1 MELDNLL
8 LQVNKPARYIGQ
20 EWNVSNK
27 NFNDAAV
34 RFALCFPDLYE
45 VGMSN
50 LGIRIIYDILN
61 AQPDVLCERFFSVS
75 DDLED
80 KLREGGK
87 NILSLESQKPLKEF
101 DLIGF
106 SLESELDY
114 TNVLRILDLGGIP
127 LNAAERGSNYPL
139 VIGGGTCALNPEPM
153 HQFFDLFLVGEAE
166 ELIVEF
172 IDNYRKYKPSLAEGR
187 LSKEKLLFLLSQVE
201 GVYVP
206 SFYET
211 SVSCEGKMLEFRPKI
226 EGIARRIKKRIVRD
240 LEKARF
246 PARWLVP
253 YIQIIHDRV
262 TLEIMRGCPNRCRF
276 CQARNQYYPFRLRS
290 QEELLRLAESAY
302 IHSGYEELSLLGLS
316 VSDYPGIEKL
326 LEALNSLF
334 RNKAVSISLPSV
346 KPKAHVGRLS
356 SEIAKVKKTGLT
368 FAPEA
373 GSVRMRE
380 ILGKDFDEDDFFRS
394 LEEAYAAGYQHVKL
408 YFMIGIPGES
418 EEDLDKIIDFSVRV
432 SELKRKVKGS
442 PAQVN
447 ISINALIPK
456 PHTAF
461 QWFPMPAPEVIRQK
475 QDYLKAK
482 CRNRRLKLT
491 FHSIQMSFLEAVLSR
506 GDRRLSSVIFEA
518 FKNGAKF
525 DAWGDHFSL
534 DKWNEAFRKNG
545 IDGLDY
551 LKARSPQD
559 ILPWD
564 FIDIGMDREE
574 LLREYNKILQ

>member
-1 MELDNLL
+1 
-8 LQVNKPARYIGQ
+8 V
-20 EWNVSNK
+20 
-27 NFNDAAV
+27 
-34 RFALCFPDLYE
+34 
-45 VGMSN
+45 
-50 LGIRIIYDILN
+50 
-61 AQPDVLCERFFSVS
+61 
-75 DDLED
+75 
-80 KLREGGK
+80 
-87 NILSLESQKPLKEF
+87 
-101 DLIGF
+101 
-106 SLESELDY
+106 
-114 TNVLRILDLGGIP
+114 
-127 LNAAERGSNYPL
+127 
-139 VIGGGTCALNPEPM
+139 
-153 HQFFDLFLVGEAE
+153 
-166 ELIVEF
+166 
-172 IDNYRKYKPSLAEGR
+172 
-187 LSKEKLLFLLSQVE
+187 
-201 GVYVP
+201 
-206 SFYET
+206 
-211 SVSCEGKMLEFRPKI
+211 
-226 EGIARRIKKRIVRD
+226 
-240 LEKARF
+240 
-246 PARWLVP
+246 
-253 YIQIIHDRV
+253 
-262 TLEIMRGCPNRCRF
+262 
-276 CQARNQYYPFRLRS
+276 
-290 QEELLRLAESAY
+290 
-302 IHSGYEELSLLGLS
+302 
-316 VSDYPGIEKL
+316 
-326 LEALNSLF
+326 
-334 RNKAVSISLPSV
+334 
-346 KPKAHVGRLS
+346 
-356 SEIAKVKKTGLT
+356 
-368 FAPEA
+368 
-373 GSVRMRE
+373 
-380 ILGKDFDEDDFFRS
+380 
-394 LEEAYAAGYQHVKL
+394 
-408 YFMIGIPGES
+408 IPGES